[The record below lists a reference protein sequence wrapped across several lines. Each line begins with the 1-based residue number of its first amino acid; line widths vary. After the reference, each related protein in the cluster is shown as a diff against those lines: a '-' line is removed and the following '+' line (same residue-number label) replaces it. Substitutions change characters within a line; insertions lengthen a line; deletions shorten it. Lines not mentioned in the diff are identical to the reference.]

1 MKRDRMCNCITAHAH
16 LYNYPLVRASPR
28 HPGKEPN
35 VSDKRIRS
43 GSEKRQRTVLRA
55 IRFSPEEDELIGEKA
70 EKSGLPVS
78 AFIRN
83 AALNKRVN
91 ARIDDQFLTEL
102 MRLGR
107 MQKHL
112 FVEGK
117 RTGDKAYAD
126 VLVAITRLADTL
138 RNQLMED

>member
-1 MKRDRMCNCITAHAH
+1 MSN
-16 LYNYPLVRASPR
+16 
-28 HPGKEPN
+28 
-35 VSDKRIRS
+35 
-43 GSEKRQRTVLRA
+43 SEKRRRDAVIPRIRCTQEEKDIIKMKADECGLSLPEFMRRCALERRIIPRT
-55 IRFSPEEDELIGEKA
+55 D
-70 EKSGLPVS
+70 
-78 AFIRN
+78 N
-83 AALNKRVN
+83 
-91 ARIDDQFLTEL
+91 DFLQEL

>member
-1 MKRDRMCNCITAHAH
+1 M
-16 LYNYPLVRASPR
+16 
-28 HPGKEPN
+28 
-35 VSDKRIRS
+35 SDKRIRS

-70 EKSGLPVS
+70 EKSGLSVS